1 MYYYKLYIIIIKAT
15 RQRIVAS
22 LPDEPEAGDQVAK
35 IRFRLPLGKFL
46 ERRFLSSD
54 NLQVHIF

>member
-1 MYYYKLYIIIIKAT
+1 MKAI

-22 LPDEPEAGDQVAK
+22 LPAEPEESVDQIAK

-46 ERRFLSSD
+46 ERRFMASD
-54 NLQVHIF
+54 NLQVMELQ

>member
-1 MYYYKLYIIIIKAT
+1 MQAT

-22 LPDEPEAGDQVAK
+22 LPAEPEAGEQVAK

-54 NLQVHIF
+54 NLQVLQFTVYENVVVL

>member
-1 MYYYKLYIIIIKAT
+1 MQAT

-22 LPDEPEAGDQVAK
+22 LPAEPEAGEQVAK

-54 NLQVHIF
+54 NLQVLQFNI